1 MPRRLVLTASERES
15 LFALPENQ
23 DDLIRYYTFNA
34 HDLSIIRL
42 HRGDINRLGFA
53 IQLCYMRYPGIIL
66 GFAERP
72 FGPLLNMVARQL
84 NIGAD
89 HWEAYGRREQTR
101 REHLA
106 ELQSIFGFISFGVS
120 NYRKA
125 AQILDE
131 IARGTGKGIILA
143 TALVEHLRSSKVLLP
158 TINTIESICA
168 GSVTR
173 ATRTMYQ
180 LLTESLTMG
189 HRQQLDALLSMHAD
203 SKISILMWLRQP
215 PAAYN
220 ARHML

>member
-42 HRGDINRLGFA
+42 HREDVNRLGFA

-89 HWEAYGRREQTR
+89 HGKHMA
-101 REHLA
+101 
-106 ELQSIFGFISFGVS
+106 GVNKHVGNILL
-120 NYRKA
+120 NYNPFLVFYRLVYP
-125 AQILDE
+125 I
-131 IARGTGKGIILA
+131 
-143 TALVEHLRSSKVLLP
+143 TAKLLKFWMRLPEEPIKV
-158 TINTIESICA
+158 
-168 GSVTR
+168 
-173 ATRTMYQ
+173 
-180 LLTESLTMG
+180 
-189 HRQQLDALLSMHAD
+189 
-203 SKISILMWLRQP
+203 
-215 PAAYN
+215 
-220 ARHML
+220 

>member
-42 HRGDINRLGFA
+42 HRGDVNRLGFA

-131 IARGTGKGIILA
+131 IA
-143 TALVEHLRSSKVLLP
+143 
-158 TINTIESICA
+158 
-168 GSVTR
+168 
-173 ATRTMYQ
+173 
-180 LLTESLTMG
+180 
-189 HRQQLDALLSMHAD
+189 
-203 SKISILMWLRQP
+203 
-215 PAAYN
+215 
-220 ARHML
+220 